1 MVSVPFFKCRVTK
14 TDVGLLRLRG
24 GDLCLV
30 NNVPLFAISFKWT
43 RVLISAITVADFSS
57 HNKAQISKPVNP
69 SEEISNCNC
78 RNKNSCPLEG
88 NCKEF

>member
-30 NNVPLFAISFKWT
+30 NNVPLFAI
-43 RVLISAITVADFSS
+43 
-57 HNKAQISKPVNP
+57 
-69 SEEISNCNC
+69 
-78 RNKNSCPLEG
+78 
-88 NCKEF
+88 EFYIC